1 MINAINYIGGQRR
14 MPQSEQVVENRNP
27 ANADEIVGKL
37 AVSVESDAD
46 LAVQAAYAAFPSW
59 RSAAGPFRGEV
70 LLKAALILERR
81 ADELA
86 ELLTREMGKTLVE
99 AKAEVLRGAAIL
111 KYYSAEGLRA
121 NGEQIPPS
129 DGKSLLYTKRTP
141 LGVVALITPWNF
153 PIAIPL
159 WKMAPAL
166 IYGNTIVLKPATNA
180 GLTASLLFEVLH
192 EAGFPAGVVN
202 LVLGSG
208 SALGNALIDHPFVQG
223 VSFTGSNGVGRQI
236 AQRASLRG
244 IKYQLEM
251 GGKNAV
257 IVMEDADL
265 EKAADSVISGAMK
278 SSGQKCTAT
287 SKVIIV
293 GSIKEQFI
301 QLLMDRI
308 SAIRVGNGLE
318 AATYYGPLATS
329 DQQQTVLNHIQ
340 QGIAQGAR
348 LLCGGDIPKDQQNTK
363 GYYVEPTLFDQVTAE
378 MSLAQDEI
386 FGPVLAV
393 MEAETLD
400 EAITLANKTKYGL
413 SAAVYTRNLEAAMI
427 FVERIEAGMVKVNGE
442 TAGVEYQAPF
452 GGLKQSSSH
461 SREQGRA
468 AMEFFTNT
476 QTISISY

>member
-1 MINAINYIGGQRR
+1 MIVASNYIGGQRR
-14 MPQSEQVVENRNP
+14 VSQSGLTVENRNP
-27 ANADEIVGKL
+27 ANADEVVGSL
-37 AVSVESDAD
+37 AVSVEADAD
-46 LAVQAAYAAFPSW
+46 LAVQAAYGALPGW
-59 RSAAGPFRGEV
+59 RSAAGAFRGEL

-81 ADELA
+81 ADEA
-86 ELLTREMGKTLVE
+86 AALLTREMGKTLIE
-99 AKAEVLRGAAIL
+99 AKGEVLRGAAIL
-111 KYYSAEGLRA
+111 KYYSAEGMRA
-121 NGEQIPPS
+121 NGEQIPAS
-129 DGKSLLYTKRTP
+129 DGKSLLYTKKTP
-141 LGVVALITPWNF
+141 LGVIALITPWNF
-153 PIAIPL
+153 PVAIPL

-166 IYGNTIVLKPATNA
+166 IYGNTVVLKPATNA
-180 GLTASLLFEVLH
+180 GLTASLLFDVFH

-208 SALGNALIDHPFVQG
+208 SAIGNALIDHPLVQG

-236 AQRASLRG
+236 AQRASSRG

-265 EKAADSVISGAMK
+265 DKAADSVISGAMK
-278 SSGQKCTAT
+278 STGQKCTAT
-287 SKVIIV
+287 SKVIIMR
-293 GSIKEQFI
+293 SIKEQFV
-301 QLLMDRI
+301 QLLMKRI
-308 SAIRVGNGLE
+308 SAIQMGDGLE
-318 AATYYGPLATS
+318 PATYYGPLATGS
-329 DQQQTVLNHIQ
+329 QQQTVLDHIR
-340 QGIAQGAR
+340 QGVAQGAR
-348 LLCGGDIPKDQQNTK
+348 LLSGGAAPNGQQYAK

-378 MSLAQDEI
+378 MSLAQEEI

-400 EAITLANKTKYGL
+400 EAIMLANKTEFGL
-413 SAAVYTRNLEAAMI
+413 SAAIYTRNLETAMTFI
-427 FVERIEAGMVKVNGE
+427 DRIEAGMVKVNGE